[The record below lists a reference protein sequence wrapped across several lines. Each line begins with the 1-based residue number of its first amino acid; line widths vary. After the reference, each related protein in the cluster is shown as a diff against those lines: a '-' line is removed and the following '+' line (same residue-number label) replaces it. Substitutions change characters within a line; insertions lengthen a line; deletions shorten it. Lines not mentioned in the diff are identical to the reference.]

1 MKTLKLTV
9 YLWRDGLPAG
19 SDCWDSGMVYVP
31 AAERK
36 LPGKGTLFNK
46 PEEMGDALL
55 KELSAAGLSS
65 TNEVAR

>member
-19 SDCWDSGMVYVP
+19 ADCWDSGCIYVP

-36 LPGKGTLFNK
+36 LPGKGTLFNS
-46 PEEMGDALL
+46 PDELPAAIR
-55 KELSAAGLSS
+55 KELSAAGLE
-65 TNEVAR
+65 TTK